1 MRFTVFKYLLLVS
14 TISAFLTTSKSM
26 AAQADFAPLFPFVI
40 SHEATENVT
49 SMAHLLDAPAGK
61 HGFVRV
67 ENGRFATDRGP
78 IKFNATNLTGPANFP
93 THADADRLADRL
105 ARFGI
110 NCVRLHYF
118 DSRYGNFR
126 EDHQR
131 GIYGNGKNLP
141 KAFSADPTIRIP
153 FDQESVDR
161 QDYLIAA
168 LKKRGI
174 YVNMNLHVARFPKGR
189 SFISSRMIVAEKEF
203 AKELLTRVNPYT
215 GLAYTHEP
223 SVAMIEINNENGLF
237 RQYLSGRLDNLPESY
252 ATEFRVLWNNW
263 LKKKYGATAAMR
275 EAWNWKPTPL
285 GNEQIVEGDFDQA
298 VKADGGLWSFD
309 LGSGKA
315 AAAAD
320 NGVLR
325 ITVESEGKEYF
336 PKLYRNGIR
345 LKKGEPY
352 TISFRIRRLN
362 ARNSVELGTAVAVTR
377 GGWRSMGL
385 LRRIKVDPQWTT
397 LNASFVAADDCK
409 NAQFQLTRFKP
420 GVYELDDL
428 SLQSGA
434 ESELTSDQNIEEGT
448 VLPLKSKGFAA
459 VAVKRDFY
467 RFLTDTGRAYWRE
480 IDDYVK
486 HELKAIAPVSGT
498 QLGYSTPFLQAELDY
513 IDTHAYWCHPK
524 VGTHWTIG
532 NSSMVNSMSLMQ
544 TFASQRIFGKPFTV
558 SEYNHPFPNCYGAE
572 GQPMLRA
579 YGALQGWD
587 GVFEYTWHHRKKYS
601 PGWNSYFFSI
611 SERSDVLAHMPACA
625 AIYLR
630 GDVRESQRKIAAA
643 ADYESFFERL
653 VTSGATRIGIKDA
666 GFDRFLTLIH
676 RTGIDLSGG
685 SGTAPSDVNQGV
697 AESKIMLSDT
707 GELCW
712 NREQSGAAYFTVN
725 TAGTKLFTGFPQ
737 GRDITLGDVLL
748 KIAPSRLNW
757 ATISL
762 VSREVQSGF
771 GENGESA
778 RILLAATGMAGNSGM
793 ELETV
798 DSGRVRAKNSEWGG
812 APYLLEGI
820 TAVIDLPSGSE
831 RTRCYALDPN
841 GERKMDVPVAANGSG
856 CRVAIAPEYQTIWYE
871 IEVREE

>member
-1 MRFTVFKYLLLVS
+1 MRFTGFKYLLVLSTVS
-14 TISAFLTTSKSM
+14 ALFTVVKSV
-26 AAQADFAPLFPFVI
+26 AAPTDFSPLFPFVI
-40 SHEATENVT
+40 SHETTENVT
-49 SMAHLLDAPAGK
+49 SMAHLLDAPAGR

-67 ENGRFATDRGP
+67 ENGRFATDAGP

-118 DSRYGNFR
+118 DARYGNFR

-131 GIYGNGKNLP
+131 GMYGNDENLP
-141 KAFSADPTIRIP
+141 KAFSADPTLRIP

-189 SFISSRMIVAEKEF
+189 SFISSRMIEAEKEF
-203 AKELLTRVNPYT
+203 AKQLLTRVNPYT

-223 SVAMIEINNENGLF
+223 SVAMIEINNENGLIS
-237 RQYLSGRLDNLPESY
+237 RYRRGNIDRLPDPY
-252 ATEFRVLWNNW
+252 AGELRERWNAW
-263 LKKKYGATAAMR
+263 LKNKYDSTSAMR
-275 EAWNWKPTPL
+275 KSWDWKATPL
-285 GNEQIVEGDFDQA
+285 SDEQITEGGFEQELRADQ
-298 VKADGGLWSFD
+298 GLWKFD
-309 LGSGKA
+309 LGSGA
-315 AAAAD
+315 ATARSE
-320 NGVLR
+320 NGVLK
-325 ITVESEGKEYF
+325 ISVEQEGKQYF
-336 PKLYRNGIR
+336 PKLYRNGVKV
-345 LKKGEPY
+345 KKGEPY
-352 TISFRIRRLN
+352 TISFRIRRLDDN
-362 ARNSVELGTAVAVTR
+362 KNVVLGTAVATSA
-377 GGWRSMGL
+377 GGWRSAGF
-385 LRRIKVDPQWTT
+385 LREISVGSQWQRVK
-397 LNASFVAADDCK
+397 ASFFGALESEAV
-409 NAQFQLTRFKP
+409 QFQLTRFKP

-428 SLQSGA
+428 SIQSGA
-434 ESELTSDQNIEEGT
+434 ETELGVDQSIENNSIA
-448 VLPLKSKGFAA
+448 VLKFKGFATVSA
-459 VAVKRDFY
+459 KRDFY
-467 RFLTDTGRAYWRE
+467 QFLTDTEREYWKA
-480 IDDYVK
+480 IADYVK
-486 HELKAIAPVSGT
+486 HELKAIAPISGT
-498 QLGYSTPFLQAELDY
+498 QLGYSTAFLQAELDY

-544 TFASQRIFGKPFTV
+544 TLASQRICGKPFTV

-587 GVFEYTWHHRKKYS
+587 GVFEYTWHHRSDYT

-630 GDVRESQRKIAAA
+630 GDVRESQRTIAAN

-653 VTSGATRIGIKDA
+653 VAAGSMRIGIGEA

-685 SGTAPSDVNQGV
+685 SSTDPSDVNQGA
-697 AESKIMLSDT
+697 AESKILLSDT

-712 NREQSGAAYFTVN
+712 NRELPEAAYFTVN
-725 TAGTKLFTGFPQ
+725 TSGTKLFTGFPN
-737 GRDITLGDVLL
+737 GREIVLDNVRL

-762 VSREVQSGF
+762 VSRESQGGF
-771 GENGESA
+771 GENGKSA

-798 DSGRVRAKNSEWGG
+798 DSGRVRAKNSDWGN

-820 TAVIDLPSGSE
+820 SAVIDLPSGSE

-871 IEVREE
+871 IEMKKE